1 MTSLKGVDYKSVYE
15 EFIMWR
21 FKPSKYK
28 NAVPK
33 IPKKGEGWITDISV
47 GSVSSFGNHIKASS
61 LLMAFNIDSGG
72 GGNLGIL
79 SLNDTGSKSK
89 DLSILRAHSEFI
101 TDFDFCPYDDEIL
114 ATGSQDHHIKLWRIT
129 ENDLNSNVP
138 NNPEVDI
145 LASSKIEVIKF
156 HPQADCI
163 VSAVEGST
171 IHLWDVNK
179 KQSIFA
185 DSSHED
191 TVQCISW
198 RHSGDILAST
208 SKDKKLRLWDPRD
221 PSNNQVADSHSNNR
235 DSRVVWLGD
244 TEQLLTTG
252 FGSGRE
258 REVLLRDIRKLQ
270 DPVASYSGDSSLG
283 VYIPLFD
290 PDTNM
295 LFLIAKADTAISFWE
310 ILNHAPFLQEA
321 TKYLG
326 EVQAKGAALVPKRA
340 LEVMDGEVNRLLLLG
355 QNCIVPISFQV
366 PRKSYR
372 EFHAD
377 LFPDTFSPA
386 PSLTSTQW
394 QAGEKAKV
402 SKVSLMPSKA
412 GKTLIKTNHHL
423 GSGPKK
429 EVFSSSVDD
438 TVSSESDE
446 KVSGSKELETEKL
459 DANKSSK
466 PQPARKPSPPI
477 KPKPANIETK
487 ITKSS
492 PVLTPKHVDNV
503 KQAFNNKENPEP
515 PKKTSPAVKRSTRT
529 FGMRVSKFRHLN
541 GNIFPKEFHITD
553 LPTLTRTV
561 PGECNGFDANEKRI
575 AVPVGAPGNF
585 LAILELKNSGRSA
598 AAADMPGVL
607 TSATVMDFMW
617 DPFNSSRLAVVCDT
631 GDVQIWTIPEGGLQE
646 KLEEPLLSFKA
657 HSEKASIVKFHPCA
671 SDIIAT
677 ASSDLTVRIW
687 DLSTQEEKF
696 CLQGH
701 MDQILNLAWSPDGQF
716 IATVSK
722 DQKVRI
728 FDPRNSSDAIKEGPG
743 PQGTRGARIVWVL
756 NSTCLA
762 VTGFSK
768 VSERQI
774 NLYDCKDLNIMGQIG
789 LDVSPATL
797 VPHYDE
803 DSSTLFLSGKGDS
816 VIFAYEVATDNPYFH
831 PLSHYK
837 CNNPHQSIS
846 FLPKSVCNVQEVEFS
861 RAIRLTASTI
871 EPISFLVPRL
881 RSEYFQDDLF
891 PPTRKTWQPSMTNSE
906 WFAGIN
912 NPVEILDMK
921 PSEMIPLSEA
931 PLPVKAGNNKNSSNT
946 SPKIMFEGEV
956 VLQSSLAFLQNSKE
970 KEEKIKQSMSSQ
982 CELQESS
989 LPQEEFEGVDPNEW
1003 AKEEKL
1009 HSQQNL

>member
-1 MTSLKGVDYKSVYE
+1 
-15 EFIMWR
+15 MWR

-47 GSVSSFGNHIKASS
+47 GSIPSYGNHIKASS
-61 LLMAFNIDSGG
+61 VLIAFNVDSGG
-72 GGNLGIL
+72 GGNLGVL

-89 DLSILRAHSEFI
+89 DLSVLHAHSEFV
-101 TDFDFCPYDDEIL
+101 TDFDFCPYDDEVL
-114 ATGSQDHHIKLWRIT
+114 ATVSQDHHIKLWRIT
-129 ENDLNSNVP
+129 ENTLNSNAP
-138 NNPEVDI
+138 SNPEVDI
-145 LASSKIEVIKF
+145 LASNRVEVVKF

-163 VSAVEGST
+163 VSTAEAST

-185 DSSHED
+185 DSSHQD
-191 TVQCISW
+191 TVQSISW
-198 RHSGDILAST
+198 RHSGDILAS
-208 SKDKKLRLWDPRD
+208 SGKDKKLRLWDPRD
-221 PSNNQVADSHSNNR
+221 SSNCQVADSHSNNR

-244 TEQLLTTG
+244 TDQLLTTG

-258 REVLLRDIRKLQ
+258 REVLLRDIRKLHE
-270 DPVASYSGDSSLG
+270 PVTSYSGDSSLG

-295 LFLIAKADTAISFWE
+295 LFLVAKADTAISFWE
-310 ILNHAPFLQEA
+310 ILDHAPFLQEA

-355 QNCIVPISFQV
+355 QNCIVPISYQV

-377 LFPDTFSPA
+377 LFPDTFSPE

-402 SKVSLMPSKA
+402 SKVSLMPSKT
-412 GKTLIKTNHHL
+412 GKSLIKTNHHL

-429 EVFSSSVDD
+429 EVLNSSAKDPVFSESNQEIS
-438 TVSSESDE
+438 VSSE
-446 KVSGSKELETEKL
+446 TEKT
-459 DANKSSK
+459 DAKKSTK
-466 PQPARKPSPPI
+466 PQTARKPSPPV
-477 KPKPANIETK
+477 KPKPINIETK
-487 ITKSS
+487 TKPSS
-492 PVLTPKHVDNV
+492 PILTPKYVDSV
-503 KQAFNNKENPEP
+503 KQSFSNKEASESD
-515 PKKTSPAVKRSTRT
+515 KKTPSPAVKRSTRT

-541 GNIFPKEFHITD
+541 GNVFPKEFHITD

-561 PGECNGFDANEKRI
+561 PGESNGFDANEKRI
-575 AVPVGAPGNF
+575 AVPIGAAGNF
-585 LAILELKNSGRSA
+585 LAVLELSNSGRSA

-607 TSATVMDFMW
+607 TTATVMDFSW
-617 DPFNSSRLAVVCDT
+617 DPFDSSRLAVVCDT
-631 GDVQIWTIPEGGLQE
+631 GDVQIWIVPEEGLQE
-646 KLEEPLLSFKA
+646 KLEEPSLYFKA

-671 SDIIAT
+671 KDIIAT

-687 DLSTQEEKF
+687 NLLTQEEKF
-696 CLQGH
+696 CLKGH
-701 MDQILNLAWSPDGQF
+701 LDQILNLAWSPNGQF

-728 FDPRNSSDAIKEGPG
+728 FDPRNSSEAIKEGPG

-774 NLYDCKDLNIMGQIG
+774 YLHDCNDLTNIIGQIG

-797 VPHYDE
+797 IPHYDE

-837 CNNPHQSIS
+837 CNNPHQCIS
-846 FLPKSVCNVQEVEFS
+846 FLPKFVCNVQEVEFS

-871 EPISFLVPRL
+871 EPISFHVPRL

-891 PPTRKTWQPSMTNSE
+891 PPTRKTWEPSMTSSE
-906 WFAGIN
+906 WLAGCN
-912 NPVEILDMK
+912 KPVEILDMK
-921 PSEMIPLSEA
+921 PAEMTPLSEA
-931 PLPVKAGNNKNSSNT
+931 PPPVKAGSNKPASND
-946 SPKIMFEGEV
+946 SPRIAFEGEV
-956 VLQSSLAFLQNSKE
+956 VLQSSLAFLHNSKE

-982 CELQESS
+982 CELQQSS
-989 LPQEEFEGVDPNEW
+989 LPQDAFEGVDPNEW
-1003 AKEEKL
+1003 EEEEKE
-1009 HSQQNL
+1009 HSQQNNL

>member
-1 MTSLKGVDYKSVYE
+1 
-15 EFIMWR
+15 MWR

-33 IPKKGEGWITDISV
+33 IPKKGDGWITDISV
-47 GSVSSFGNHIKASS
+47 GSLPSFGNHIKASS

-89 DLSILRAHSEFI
+89 DLSVLHAHSEFI

-114 ATGSQDHHIKLWRIT
+114 ATVSQDHHIKLWRIT
-129 ENDLNSNVP
+129 ENTLNSNVP
-138 NNPEVDI
+138 SNPEVDI
-145 LASSKIEVIKF
+145 LASNKVEVIKF

-163 VSAVEGST
+163 VSTVEGSA
-171 IHLWDVNK
+171 IHLYDVNK
-179 KQSIFA
+179 KQSVFA
-185 DSSHED
+185 DSSHQD
-191 TVQCISW
+191 IVQSISW

-208 SKDKKLRLWDPRD
+208 GRDKKLRLCDPRD
-221 PSNNQVADSHSNNR
+221 PSKNQVADSHSNNR

-244 TEQLLTTG
+244 TDQLLTTG

-258 REVLLRDIRKLQ
+258 REVLLRDVRKLHE
-270 DPVASYSGDSSLG
+270 PVASYSGDSSLG

-310 ILNHAPFLQEA
+310 ILDHAPFLQEA

-340 LEVMDGEVNRLLLLG
+340 LEVMDGEVNRILLLG

-377 LFPDTFSPA
+377 LFPDTFAPE
-386 PSLTSTQW
+386 PSLTASQW
-394 QAGEKAKV
+394 LADEK
-402 SKVSLMPSKA
+402 SKITKLSLMPSKT
-412 GKTLIKTNHHL
+412 GKLLIKTNHHL

-429 EVFSSSVDD
+429 EILNSSVVEDS
-438 TVSSESDE
+438 VSSELDKISVTNE
-446 KVSGSKELETEKL
+446 GETEKT
-459 DANKSSK
+459 DAKKPSK

-477 KPKPANIETK
+477 KPKPANIES
-487 ITKSS
+487 IVTKSS
-492 PVLTPKHVDNV
+492 PVLTPKYVDHV
-503 KQAFNNKENPEP
+503 KEAFNNKEMPAEP
-515 PKKTSPAVKRSTRT
+515 PKKSPAVKRSART

-553 LPTLTRTV
+553 LPTITRTV
-561 PGECNGFDANEKRI
+561 PGESNGFDANEKRV
-575 AVPVGAPGNF
+575 AVPIGAAGNF
-585 LAILELKNSGRSA
+585 LAILELSNSGRSA
-598 AAADMPGVL
+598 AAADMPGLL
-607 TSATVMDFMW
+607 TSATVMDFCW
-617 DPFNSSRLAVVCDT
+617 DPFDSSRIAVACDT
-631 GDVQIWTIPEGGLQE
+631 GDVQIWNIPEGGLQQ
-646 KLEEPLLSFKA
+646 KVEEPSICFKA

-671 SDIIAT
+671 SNIIAT
-677 ASSDLTVRIW
+677 SSSDLTIRVW
-687 DLSTQEEKF
+687 DLTSQEEKF

-701 MDQILNLAWSPDGQF
+701 SDQILNFAWSPDGQF

-728 FDPRNSSDAIKEGPG
+728 FNPRNSSEPIKEGPG

-768 VSERQI
+768 VSERLI
-774 NLYDCKDLNIMGQIG
+774 HLYDFNDLTNIIGQVG

-797 VPHYDE
+797 IPHYDE

-816 VIFAYEVATDNPYFH
+816 VIFAYEVATDSPYFH

-837 CNNPHQSIS
+837 CNNPHQSVS
-846 FLPKSVCNVQEVEFS
+846 FLPKFVCNVQEVEFA
-861 RAIRLTASTI
+861 RAVRLTSSTI
-871 EPISFLVPRL
+871 EPISFHVPRL
-881 RSEYFQDDLF
+881 R
-891 PPTRKTWQPSMTNSE
+891 
-906 WFAGIN
+906 
-912 NPVEILDMK
+912 
-921 PSEMIPLSEA
+921 
-931 PLPVKAGNNKNSSNT
+931 
-946 SPKIMFEGEV
+946 
-956 VLQSSLAFLQNSKE
+956 
-970 KEEKIKQSMSSQ
+970 
-982 CELQESS
+982 
-989 LPQEEFEGVDPNEW
+989 
-1003 AKEEKL
+1003 
-1009 HSQQNL
+1009 